1 MNRIT
6 VSEGFRFEQTN
17 AMFNMVF
24 MENANT
30 IKAFEAI
37 KNAISDINY
46 ENGFAALWIQDLS
59 DGRTEN
65 SFEIESILECDEFTQ
80 YIPAMLK
87 AVAEVLP
94 ATSFKGSARYD
105 SVKCFCVDEYEFS
118 YSARKLH
125 IKETFMD
132 DDCGYFC
139 PDCGYQVALP
149 FEEFDSDEVE
159 CDDCEETIKLAD
171 LEYVPPMVNKETIE
185 F

>member
-1 MNRIT
+1 MNRII

-17 AMFNMVF
+17 AMFNMAF
-24 MENANT
+24 MRNT
-30 IKAFEAI
+30 DTKKAFEAI
-37 KNAISDINY
+37 QNAISGINY

-65 SFEIESILECDEFTQ
+65 SFEIESTLECAEFIQ

-87 AVAEVLP
+87 AVAEALP
-94 ATSFKGSARYD
+94 AASFKGSARYD

-118 YSARKLH
+118 YNARKLH

-139 PDCGYQVALP
+139 PDCGSWVAFP
-149 FEEFDSDEVE
+149 FEEFDSDEIE
-159 CDDCEETIKLAD
+159 CDECEETIKVSD
-171 LEYVPPMVNKETIE
+171 LKYVPPMVNEETIE